1 VRIVLAGSIGRLPV
15 GGYSWMDMQWL
26 AGLSALGH
34 DVHYVEDCGEQSW
47 VYNWTAEQLTTDLD
61 YPGGYVGACLGSI
74 GLGDRWTYRAGDGTR
89 GRTATEVADMCA
101 EADLLIV
108 HGVPLEVWRPEYARI
123 RRKVFVDVDPGFIQI
138 ALATGDAKL
147 TETAD
152 RCEVLFTIGQRFG
165 AADCPVPTA
174 GRTWLPT
181 RPPVALQHWP
191 VTEGSA
197 TTHFT
202 CVMQWR
208 GFREVEW
215 NGVRYGQKDREFPR
229 FLDLP
234 TRTSQDFRIALT
246 GAAPEELTGHGW
258 DVVPGWEVSE
268 TPWTYQRFI
277 QWSRA
282 EFGVAKHGYVAMRGG
297 WVSDRTLCYL
307 ASGRPALVQETGA
320 SEWLPVGKGLLTFD
334 DPGSA
339 LAGIDAINDDY
350 AGHCAAARALAEEY
364 FSAARV
370 LPLFLERAV
379 A

>member
-1 VRIVLAGSIGRLPV
+1 MRIVLAGSIGRLPV

-26 AGLSALGH
+26 AGLSSLGH

-47 VYNWTAEQLTTDLD
+47 VYDWTAEQLTTDLD

-74 GLGDRWTYRAGDGTR
+74 GLGDRWTYRAGDDTR
-89 GRTATEVADMCA
+89 GRPAAELAEVCA

-108 HGVPLEVWRPEYARI
+108 HGVPLEAWRPEYARI

-138 ALATGDAKL
+138 ALATGDPRL
-147 TETAD
+147 TETVD
-152 RCEVLFTIGQRFG
+152 RCDRLFTIGGRIG
-165 AADCPVPTA
+165 APDCPAPTV
-174 GRTWLPT
+174 GREWVHTE
-181 RPPVALQHWP
+181 PPVALEHWP
-191 VTEGSA
+191 ATEPAG
-197 TTHFT
+197 THFT

-215 NGVRYGQKDREFPR
+215 AGVRYGQKDREFPR
-229 FLDLP
+229 FLALP
-234 TRTSQDFRIALT
+234 TRTGQPFRLALT
-246 GAAPEELTGHGW
+246 GAPPEPLEENGW
-258 DVVPGWEVSE
+258 EVVPGWEVSA
-268 TPWTYQRFI
+268 TPWSYQRFV

-307 ASGRPALVQETGA
+307 ASGRPALVQETGL
-320 SEWLPVGKGLLTFD
+320 SERLPTGKGLVTFTG
-334 DPGSA
+334 PASA
-339 LAGIDAINDDY
+339 LAGIEQINDDH

-364 FSAARV
+364 FAAERV